1 MFPKVLAC
9 GGPLSKANQEAALS
23 QWGEYPDPDVGHSMD
38 KKWLFPLPKGDLP
51 SWLRIG
57 QAKARLGK

>member
-23 QWGEYPDPDVGHSMD
+23 QWGEHPNPDVGHSMD
-38 KKWLFPLPKGDLP
+38 KKWLFSLSKGDIH
-51 SWLRIG
+51 SRLRLRPV
-57 QAKARLGK
+57 KARLGK